1 MIIIL
6 SKKALTFSSKIHIE
20 TDLCDENVNEIPS
33 DVSILMDSTNVK
45 QIKFP
50 EEKTRS
56 IADLNSKL
64 RLEVEEHSLELRCLI
79 CQRQA
84 TSYSGCCIFHAFCD
98 KAQI

>member
-1 MIIIL
+1 M
-6 SKKALTFSSKIHIE
+6 SKSLKTFRSKIHIE
-20 TDLCDENVNEIPS
+20 TDLCDENINKIPS

-45 QIKFP
+45 QIKFS